1 MKAMSYT
8 CHVKDVE
15 EKRNWLIGMGLILF
29 RQSVVI
35 DAETSQNTFLICI
48 IFLVPNKEV
57 ETFLKLSYPDGT
69 FRDCSA

>member
-8 CHVKDVE
+8 CHTEEVE
-15 EKRNWLIGMGLILF
+15 EKRKWLIGMGLILF